1 MKQKLK
7 KLFIIDGY
15 AILYRAHYALIRN
28 PLITSYG
35 FHTSALFGFTNQ
47 LIKIIKDENPDYL
60 VCAFDSK
67 EKTFRH
73 KIYSDYKAN
82 RPEMPE
88 ELQKQ
93 IPHLW
98 ELLDG
103 MNIPVLRKP
112 GYEADDIIGTVTE
125 SVLDKKIQSYIVSG
139 DKDFMQL
146 INDKIF
152 LYTPGKRNSAPDIY
166 DKDGVIKKWGLPPEK
181 IIDLL
186 ALMGDSSDN
195 VPGVAGVGVKTAVK
209 LLKEYDNIES
219 VLDNA
224 SKISNKRVH
233 NGLINGRDKAFL
245 SKELVTIIK
254 DVNVDTNVENF
265 LLRSFDQEALGKK
278 FEELEFYALLK
289 YLAIDEPEKI
299 TKKEEKNYQTILDLK
314 ALKEM
319 VDELKNAKYVS
330 IDLETTSVNPML
342 AEIVGISVSYNK
354 NSAFYI
360 PILYP
365 EKKKNNFGDN
375 DLKVALS
382 VMKEFLE
389 NNDIRKVGQNIK
401 YDALILYRHGVKVSN
416 IFLDTMIAA
425 HILNPAARSYKLD
438 ALSIEFLNYN
448 MVPIED
454 LIGKG
459 KDQITMDL
467 VPLDKISYYA
477 AEDADIVFQLA
488 EIFAP
493 KLEENGQLNFF
504 ADIEMP
510 LIDVLMKMEN
520 EGVYVDEDLL
530 NEMSLNIG
538 ERLDLLVKEIYNIA
552 EEEFNINST
561 QQLAKILFDDL
572 KLTQIKKRSTAE
584 NVLKELVNEHELP
597 ELILS
602 YRKLNKLKNTYIDAL
617 PASIN
622 KKTKRIHSTFNQTI
636 AATGRLSST
645 GPNFQNIPI
654 RTVDGREIRKSFI
667 AQQKNWGIFSA
678 DYSQIE
684 LRIMAHLSEDKELC
698 KAFKDNLDIHD
709 RTASLIYNV
718 PLDDVQPEM
727 RRTAKVINFGIMYGA
742 GPFRI
747 SQELGISRKAAQE
760 IIKQYFIQYSGIQ
773 NYIDDTLSKAR
784 SDNYVETILGR
795 RRYVWDVNSDNALK
809 KQAAERVAIN
819 MPIQGSAAE
828 LIKIAMIDI
837 QKNIENDKLNSKM
850 ILQIHDELLFEY
862 PLDEEEH
869 LISMVKKSM
878 ENAMSLKVPIIV
890 DYGFGKD
897 WFEAH

>member
-1 MKQKLK
+1 
-7 KLFIIDGY
+7 
-15 AILYRAHYALIRN
+15 
-28 PLITSYG
+28 
-35 FHTSALFGFTNQ
+35 
-47 LIKIIKDENPDYL
+47 
-60 VCAFDSK
+60 
-67 EKTFRH
+67 
-73 KIYSDYKAN
+73 
-82 RPEMPE
+82 
-88 ELQKQ
+88 
-93 IPHLW
+93 
-98 ELLDG
+98 
-103 MNIPVLRKP
+103 
-112 GYEADDIIGTVTE
+112 
-125 SVLDKKIQSYIVSG
+125 
-139 DKDFMQL
+139 
-146 INDKIF
+146 
-152 LYTPGKRNSAPDIY
+152 
-166 DKDGVIKKWGLPPEK
+166 
-181 IIDLL
+181 
-186 ALMGDSSDN
+186 
-195 VPGVAGVGVKTAVK
+195 
-209 LLKEYDNIES
+209 
-219 VLDNA
+219 
-224 SKISNKRVH
+224 
-233 NGLINGRDKAFL
+233 
-245 SKELVTIIK
+245 
-254 DVNVDTNVENF
+254 
-265 LLRSFDQEALGKK
+265 KK

-319 VDELKNAKYVS
+319 VVELKNAKYVS
-330 IDLETTSVNPML
+330 IDLETTSINPML

-365 EKKKNNFGDN
+365 EKKKNIFGDN
-375 DLKVALS
+375 DLEVALS

-425 HILNPAARSYKLD
+425 HILNPAAKSYKLES
-438 ALSIEFLNYN
+438 LSIEFLNYN
-448 MVPIED
+448 MVPIEE

-622 KKTKRIHSTFNQTI
+622 KNTKRIHSTFNQTI

-795 RRYVWDVNSDNALK
+795 RRYVWDVNSENALK

-869 LISMVKKSM
+869 LILMVKKSM

>member
-233 NGLINGRDKAFL
+233 NGLMNGRDKAFL

-254 DVNVDTNVENF
+254 DVDVDTNVENF
-265 LLRSFDQEALGKK
+265 LLKSFDQEALGKK

-289 YLAIDEPEKI
+289 YLAIDAPETF

-365 EKKKNNFGDN
+365 EKKKNNFGVN
-375 DLKVALS
+375 DLEVVLS
-382 VMKEFLE
+382 IMKEFLE
-389 NNDIRKVGQNIK
+389 NKDIRKIGQNIK

-425 HILNPAARSYKLD
+425 HILNPAAKSYKLD

-622 KKTKRIHSTFNQTI
+622 KNTKRIHSTFNQTI

-698 KAFKDNLDIHD
+698 NAFKDNLDIHD

-795 RRYVWDVNSDNALK
+795 RRYVWDVNSENALK

-837 QKNIENDKLNSKM
+837 QKNIENDKLKSKM

>member
-233 NGLINGRDKAFL
+233 NGLMNGRDKAFL

-254 DVNVDTNVENF
+254 DVDVDTNVENF
-265 LLRSFDQEALGKK
+265 LLKSFDQEALGKK

-289 YLAIDEPEKI
+289 YLAIDAPETF

-375 DLKVALS
+375 DLEVALS
-382 VMKEFLE
+382 IMKVFLE
-389 NNDIRKVGQNIK
+389 DKEIKKVGQNIK
-401 YDALILYRHGVKVSN
+401 YDALILFRHGVKVSN

-622 KKTKRIHSTFNQTI
+622 KNTKRIHSTFNQTI

-698 KAFKDNLDIHD
+698 NAFKDNLDIHD

-795 RRYVWDVNSDNALK
+795 RRYVWDVNSENALK

-869 LISMVKKSM
+869 LILMVKKSM

>member
-125 SVLDKKIQSYIVSG
+125 SVLDKKIESFIVSG

-146 INDKIF
+146 INDKVF

-195 VPGVAGVGVKTAVK
+195 VPGVAGVGIKTAVK

-233 NGLINGRDKAFL
+233 NGLMNGRDKAFL

-254 DVNVDTNVENF
+254 DVDVDTNVENF
-265 LLRSFDQEALGKK
+265 LLKSFDQEALGKK

-289 YLAIDEPEKI
+289 YLAIDAPETI

-365 EKKKNNFGDN
+365 EKKKNNFGGN
-375 DLKVALS
+375 DLEVVLS
-382 VMKEFLE
+382 IMKEFLE
-389 NNDIRKVGQNIK
+389 NKDIRKIGQNIK

-425 HILNPAARSYKLD
+425 HILNPAAKSYKLD

-488 EIFAP
+488 EIFTP

-654 RTVDGREIRKSFI
+654 RTVDGREVRKSFI

-698 KAFKDNLDIHD
+698 NAFKDNLDIHD

-795 RRYVWDVNSDNALK
+795 RRYVWDVNSENALK

>member
-254 DVNVDTNVENF
+254 DVDVDTNVENF
-265 LLRSFDQEALGKK
+265 LLKSFDQEALGKK

-289 YLAIDEPEKI
+289 YLAIDAPEKI

-375 DLKVALS
+375 DLEVALS
-382 VMKEFLE
+382 IMKEFLE
-389 NNDIRKVGQNIK
+389 NKDIRKVGQNIK

-425 HILNPAARSYKLD
+425 HILNPAAKSYKLD

-622 KKTKRIHSTFNQTI
+622 KNTKRIHSTFNQTI

-795 RRYVWDVNSDNALK
+795 RRYVWDVNSENALK

>member
-98 ELLDG
+98 ELLNG

-152 LYTPGKRNSAPDIY
+152 LYTPGKRNSAPNIY
-166 DKDGVIKKWGLPPEK
+166 DIDGVIKKWGLPPEK

-233 NGLINGRDKAFL
+233 NGLMNGRDKAFL

-254 DVNVDTNVENF
+254 DVDVDTNVENF
-265 LLRSFDQEALGKK
+265 LLKSFDQEALGKK

-299 TKKEEKNYQTILDLK
+299 TRKEEKNYQTILDLK

-319 VDELKNAKYVS
+319 VVELKNAKYVS

-382 VMKEFLE
+382 VMKEFLK

-416 IFLDTMIAA
+416 IYLDTMIAA
-425 HILNPAARSYKLD
+425 HILNPAAKSYKLD

-698 KAFKDNLDIHD
+698 NAFKDNLDIHD

-795 RRYVWDVNSDNALK
+795 RRYVWDVNSENALK

-862 PLDEEEH
+862 PLDEKEH

>member
-233 NGLINGRDKAFL
+233 NGLMNGRDKAFL

-254 DVNVDTNVENF
+254 DVDVDTNVENF
-265 LLRSFDQEALGKK
+265 LLKSFDQEALGKK

-289 YLAIDEPEKI
+289 YLAIDAPETF

-354 NSAFYI
+354 NSAFYV

-365 EKKKNNFGDN
+365 EKKKNNFGVN
-375 DLKVALS
+375 DLEVVLS
-382 VMKEFLE
+382 IMKEFLE
-389 NNDIRKVGQNIK
+389 NKDIRKIGQNIK

-425 HILNPAARSYKLD
+425 HILNPAAKSYKLD

-488 EIFAP
+488 EIFTP

-795 RRYVWDVNSDNALK
+795 RRYVWDVNSENALK

>member
-224 SKISNKRVH
+224 PKISNKRVH

-254 DVNVDTNVENF
+254 DVDVDTNVENF
-265 LLRSFDQEALGKK
+265 LLKSFDQEALGKK

-289 YLAIDEPEKI
+289 YLAIDAPETI

-342 AEIVGISVSYNK
+342 AEIVGISLSYNK

-365 EKKKNNFGDN
+365 EKKKNNFGGN
-375 DLKVALS
+375 DLEVALS
-382 VMKEFLE
+382 IMKEFLE
-389 NNDIRKVGQNIK
+389 NKDIRKIGQNIK

-425 HILNPAARSYKLD
+425 HILNPAAKSYKLD

-622 KKTKRIHSTFNQTI
+622 KNTKRIHSTFNQTI

-795 RRYVWDVNSDNALK
+795 RRYVWDVNSENALK

>member
-82 RPEMPE
+82 RPKMPE
-88 ELQKQ
+88 ELQNQ

-125 SVLDKKIQSYIVSG
+125 SVLDKKIESFIVSG

-146 INDKIF
+146 INDKVF

-219 VLDNA
+219 VLNNA

-254 DVNVDTNVENF
+254 DVDVDTNVENF
-265 LLRSFDQEALGKK
+265 LLKSFDQEALGKK

-289 YLAIDEPEKI
+289 YLAIDAPEKI
-299 TKKEEKNYQTILDLK
+299 TKREEKNYQTILDLK
-314 ALKEM
+314 VLKEM

-354 NSAFYI
+354 NCAFYI
-360 PILYP
+360 PIIYP

-375 DLKVALS
+375 DLEVALS

-389 NNDIRKVGQNIK
+389 NKDIRKVGQNIK
-401 YDALILYRHGVKVSN
+401 YDALILNRHGVKVSN

-438 ALSIEFLNYN
+438 VLSIEFLNYN
-448 MVPIED
+448 MVPIEE

-477 AEDADIVFQLA
+477 AEDADIVFQLV

-510 LIDVLMKMEN
+510 LIDVLMKMEI

-530 NEMSLNIG
+530 NEMSLNVG
-538 ERLDLLVKEIYNIA
+538 DRLDLLVKEIYNIA

-622 KKTKRIHSTFNQTI
+622 KNTKRIHSTFNQTI

-684 LRIMAHLSEDKELC
+684 LRIMAHLSRDKELC

-718 PLDDVQPEM
+718 PLDDVQSEM

-747 SQELGISRKAAQE
+747 SQELGISRSAAQE

-795 RRYVWDVNSDNALK
+795 RRYVWDVNSENALK

-862 PLDEEEH
+862 PFDEEEH

>member
-224 SKISNKRVH
+224 PKISNKRVH

-254 DVNVDTNVENF
+254 DVDVDTNVENF
-265 LLRSFDQEALGKK
+265 LLKSFDQEALGKK

-289 YLAIDEPEKI
+289 YLAIDAPETF

-365 EKKKNNFGDN
+365 EKKKNNFGGN
-375 DLKVALS
+375 DLEVVLS
-382 VMKEFLE
+382 IMKEFLE
-389 NNDIRKVGQNIK
+389 NKDIRKIGQNIK

-425 HILNPAARSYKLD
+425 HILNPAAKSYKLD

-622 KKTKRIHSTFNQTI
+622 KNTKRIHSTFNQTI

-795 RRYVWDVNSDNALK
+795 RRYVWDVNSENALK

>member
-233 NGLINGRDKAFL
+233 NGLMNGRDKAFL

-254 DVNVDTNVENF
+254 DVDVDTNVENF
-265 LLRSFDQEALGKK
+265 LLKSFDQEALGKK

-289 YLAIDEPEKI
+289 YLAIDAPETF

-365 EKKKNNFGDN
+365 EKKKNNFGGN
-375 DLKVALS
+375 DLEVVLS
-382 VMKEFLE
+382 IMKEFLE
-389 NNDIRKVGQNIK
+389 NKDIRKIGQNIK

-425 HILNPAARSYKLD
+425 HILNPAAKSYKLD

-622 KKTKRIHSTFNQTI
+622 KNTKRIHSTFNQTI

-795 RRYVWDVNSDNALK
+795 RRYVWDVNSENALK

-837 QKNIENDKLNSKM
+837 QKNIENDKLKSKM

>member
-195 VPGVAGVGVKTAVK
+195 VPGVAGVGIKTAVK

-233 NGLINGRDKAFL
+233 NGLMNGRDKAFL

-254 DVNVDTNVENF
+254 DVDVDTNVENF
-265 LLRSFDQEALGKK
+265 LLKSFDQEALGKK

-319 VDELKNAKYVS
+319 VVELKNAKYVS

-365 EKKKNNFGDN
+365 EKKKNNFGVN
-375 DLKVALS
+375 DLEVVLS
-382 VMKEFLE
+382 IMKEFLE
-389 NNDIRKVGQNIK
+389 NKDIRKIGQNIK

-425 HILNPAARSYKLD
+425 HILNPAAKSYKLD

-622 KKTKRIHSTFNQTI
+622 KNTKRIHSTFNQTI

-795 RRYVWDVNSDNALK
+795 RRYVWDVNSENALK

>member
-254 DVNVDTNVENF
+254 DVDVDTNVENF
-265 LLRSFDQEALGKK
+265 LLKSFDQEALGKK

-289 YLAIDEPEKI
+289 YLAIDAPETI

-375 DLKVALS
+375 DLEIVLS
-382 VMKEFLE
+382 IMKEFLE
-389 NNDIRKVGQNIK
+389 NKDIRKIGQNIK

-425 HILNPAARSYKLD
+425 HILNPAAKSYKLD

-698 KAFKDNLDIHD
+698 NAFKDNLDIHD

-795 RRYVWDVNSDNALK
+795 RRYVWDVNSENALK

-837 QKNIENDKLNSKM
+837 QKNIENDKLKSKM

-869 LISMVKKSM
+869 LILMVKKSM

>member
-233 NGLINGRDKAFL
+233 NGLMNGRDKAFL

-254 DVNVDTNVENF
+254 DVDVDTNVENF
-265 LLRSFDQEALGKK
+265 LLKSFDQEALGKK

-319 VDELKNAKYVS
+319 VVELKNAKYVS

-365 EKKKNNFGDN
+365 EKKKNNFGGN
-375 DLKVALS
+375 DLEVVLS
-382 VMKEFLE
+382 IMKEFLE
-389 NNDIRKVGQNIK
+389 NKDIRKIGQNIK

-425 HILNPAARSYKLD
+425 HILNPAAKSYKLD

-622 KKTKRIHSTFNQTI
+622 KNTKRIHSTFNQTI

-795 RRYVWDVNSDNALK
+795 RRYVWDVNSENALK

-869 LISMVKKSM
+869 LILMVKKSM

>member
-224 SKISNKRVH
+224 PKISNKRVH

-254 DVNVDTNVENF
+254 DVDVDTNVENF
-265 LLRSFDQEALGKK
+265 LLKSFDQEALGKK

-289 YLAIDEPEKI
+289 YLAIDAPETF

-365 EKKKNNFGDN
+365 EKKKNNFGVN
-375 DLKVALS
+375 DLEVVLS
-382 VMKEFLE
+382 IMKEFLE
-389 NNDIRKVGQNIK
+389 NKDIRKIGQNIK

-425 HILNPAARSYKLD
+425 HILNPAAKSYKLD

-538 ERLDLLVKEIYNIA
+538 DRLDLLVKEIYNIA

-622 KKTKRIHSTFNQTI
+622 KNTKRIHSTFNQTI

-698 KAFKDNLDIHD
+698 NAFKDNLDIHD

-795 RRYVWDVNSDNALK
+795 RRYVWDVNSENALK

-837 QKNIENDKLNSKM
+837 QKNIENDKLKSKM

-869 LISMVKKSM
+869 LILMVKKSM

>member
-233 NGLINGRDKAFL
+233 NGLMNGRDKAFL

-254 DVNVDTNVENF
+254 DVDVDTNVENF
-265 LLRSFDQEALGKK
+265 LLKSFDQEALGKK

-375 DLKVALS
+375 DLEVALS

-425 HILNPAARSYKLD
+425 HILNPAAKSYKLD

-617 PASIN
+617 PESIN
-622 KKTKRIHSTFNQTI
+622 KNTKRIHSTFNQTI

-698 KAFKDNLDIHD
+698 NAFKDNLDIHD

-795 RRYVWDVNSDNALK
+795 RRYVWDVNSENALK

-869 LISMVKKSM
+869 LILMVKKSM

>member
-209 LLKEYDNIES
+209 LLKEYHNIES

-233 NGLINGRDKAFL
+233 NGLMNGRDKAFL

-254 DVNVDTNVENF
+254 DVDVDTNVENF
-265 LLRSFDQEALGKK
+265 LLKSFDQEALGKK

-289 YLAIDEPEKI
+289 YLAIDAPETF

-365 EKKKNNFGDN
+365 EKKKNNFGVN
-375 DLKVALS
+375 DLEVVLS
-382 VMKEFLE
+382 IMKEFLE
-389 NNDIRKVGQNIK
+389 NKDIRKIGQNIK

-425 HILNPAARSYKLD
+425 HILNPAAKSYKLD

-622 KKTKRIHSTFNQTI
+622 KNTKRIHSTFNQTI

-698 KAFKDNLDIHD
+698 NAFKDNLDIHD

-795 RRYVWDVNSDNALK
+795 RRYVWDVNSENALK

-837 QKNIENDKLNSKM
+837 QKNIENDKLKSKM

-869 LISMVKKSM
+869 LILMVKKSM

>member
-224 SKISNKRVH
+224 PNILNKRVH
-233 NGLINGRDKAFL
+233 NGLMNGKDKAFL

-254 DVNVDTNVENF
+254 DVDVDTNVENF
-265 LLRSFDQEALGKK
+265 LLKSFDQEALGKK

-289 YLAIDEPEKI
+289 YLAIDAPETI

-314 ALKEM
+314 ALKKM

-375 DLKVALS
+375 DLEVALS

-389 NNDIRKVGQNIK
+389 NKDIRKVGQNIK
-401 YDALILYRHGVKVSN
+401 YDALILFRHGVKVSN

-425 HILNPAARSYKLD
+425 HILNPAATSYKLD

-617 PASIN
+617 PSSIN
-622 KKTKRIHSTFNQTI
+622 KNTKRIHSTFNQTI

-654 RTVDGREIRKSFI
+654 RTVEGREIRKSFI
-667 AQQKNWGIFSA
+667 AQQKNWGIMSA

-684 LRIMAHLSEDKELC
+684 LRIMAHLSEDQELC

-718 PLDDVQPEM
+718 PLDDVQSEM

-773 NYIDDTLSKAR
+773 NYIDNTLSKAR
-784 SDNYVETILGR
+784 SNNYVETILGR
-795 RRYVWDVNSDNALK
+795 RRYVWDVNSENALK

-862 PLDEEEH
+862 PFEEEKH

-878 ENAMSLKVPIIV
+878 ENAMNLKVPIIV

>member
-47 LIKIIKDENPDYL
+47 LIKIIKDETPDYL

-103 MNIPVLRKP
+103 MNIPVLRMP

-125 SVLDKKIQSYIVSG
+125 SVLDKKIESFIVSG

-146 INDKIF
+146 INDKVF

-166 DKDGVIKKWGLPPEK
+166 DKGGVIKKWGLPPEK

-224 SKISNKRVH
+224 PKISNKRVH
-233 NGLINGRDKAFL
+233 NGLINSRDKAFL

-254 DVNVDTNVENF
+254 DVDIDTNVENF
-265 LLRSFDQEALGKK
+265 LLKSFDQEALGKK

-289 YLAIDEPEKI
+289 YLAIDTPEKI

-314 ALKEM
+314 ALKKM
-319 VDELKNAKYVS
+319 VDEFKNAKYVS

-342 AEIVGISVSYNK
+342 AEIVGISASYNK
-354 NSAFYI
+354 NSGFYI

-375 DLKVALS
+375 DLEVALS
-382 VMKEFLE
+382 IMKEFFE
-389 NNDIRKVGQNIK
+389 NEEIKKVGQNIK
-401 YDALILYRHGVKVSN
+401 YDALILFRHGVKVSN

-448 MVPIED
+448 MVPIEE

-459 KDQITMDL
+459 KDQITMNL

-488 EIFAP
+488 EIFAS

-538 ERLDLLVKEIYNIA
+538 DRLDLLVKEIYNIA

-617 PASIN
+617 PASVN
-622 KKTKRIHSTFNQTI
+622 KNTKRIHSTFNQTI

-654 RTVDGREIRKSFI
+654 RSVEGREIRKSFI

-698 KAFKDNLDIHD
+698 KAFEDNLDIHG
-709 RTASLIYNV
+709 RTASLIYNI

-760 IIKQYFIQYSGIQ
+760 IIKQYFFQYSGIQ

-795 RRYVWDVNSDNALK
+795 RRYVWDVNSENALK

-837 QKNIENDKLNSKM
+837 QKNIENDNLKSKM

-862 PLDEEEH
+862 PFDEKEY

>member
-146 INDKIF
+146 INDKVF

-233 NGLINGRDKAFL
+233 NGLMNGRDKAFL

-254 DVNVDTNVENF
+254 DVDVDTNVENF
-265 LLRSFDQEALGKK
+265 LLKSFDQEALGKK

-289 YLAIDEPEKI
+289 YLAIDAPEKI

-365 EKKKNNFGDN
+365 EKKKNNFGGN
-375 DLKVALS
+375 DLEVVLS
-382 VMKEFLE
+382 IMKEFLE
-389 NNDIRKVGQNIK
+389 NKDIRKIGQNIK

>member
-233 NGLINGRDKAFL
+233 NGLMNGRDKAFL

-254 DVNVDTNVENF
+254 DVDVDTNVENF
-265 LLRSFDQEALGKK
+265 LLKSFDQEALGKK

-289 YLAIDEPEKI
+289 YLAIDAPETF

-314 ALKEM
+314 ALKKM
-319 VDELKNAKYVS
+319 VDELNNAKYVS
-330 IDLETTSVNPML
+330 IDLETTSVNPMI

-375 DLKVALS
+375 DLEVALS

-698 KAFKDNLDIHD
+698 NAFKDNLDIHD

-795 RRYVWDVNSDNALK
+795 RRYVWDVNSENALK

-837 QKNIENDKLNSKM
+837 QKNIENDKLKSKM

>member
-233 NGLINGRDKAFL
+233 NGLMNGRDKAFL

-254 DVNVDTNVENF
+254 DVDVDTNVENF
-265 LLRSFDQEALGKK
+265 LLKSFDQEALGKK

-289 YLAIDEPEKI
+289 YLAIDAPETI

-365 EKKKNNFGDN
+365 EKKKNNFGGN
-375 DLKVALS
+375 DLEVVLTI
-382 VMKEFLE
+382 MKEFLE
-389 NNDIRKVGQNIK
+389 NKDIRKIGQNIK

-425 HILNPAARSYKLD
+425 HILNPAAKSYKLD

-795 RRYVWDVNSDNALK
+795 RRYVWDVNSENALK

>member
-146 INDKIF
+146 INDKVF

-233 NGLINGRDKAFL
+233 NGLMNGRDKAFL

-254 DVNVDTNVENF
+254 DVDVDTNVENF
-265 LLRSFDQEALGKK
+265 LLKSFDQEALGKK

-289 YLAIDEPEKI
+289 YLAIDAPETF

-365 EKKKNNFGDN
+365 EKKKNNFGGN
-375 DLKVALS
+375 DLEVVLS
-382 VMKEFLE
+382 IMKEFLE
-389 NNDIRKVGQNIK
+389 NKDIRKIGQNIK

-425 HILNPAARSYKLD
+425 HILNPAATSYKLD

-617 PASIN
+617 PSSIN
-622 KKTKRIHSTFNQTI
+622 KNTKRIHSTFNQTI

-698 KAFKDNLDIHD
+698 NAFKDNLDIHD

-773 NYIDDTLSKAR
+773 NYIDNTLSKAR
-784 SDNYVETILGR
+784 SNNYVETILGR
-795 RRYVWDVNSDNALK
+795 RRYVWDVNSENALK

-850 ILQIHDELLFEY
+850 MLQIHDELLFEY
-862 PLDEEEH
+862 PLEEEKH

-878 ENAMSLKVPIIV
+878 ENAMNLKVPIIV

>member
-195 VPGVAGVGVKTAVK
+195 VPGVAGVGIKTAVK

-233 NGLINGRDKAFL
+233 NGLMNGRDKAFL

-254 DVNVDTNVENF
+254 DVDVDTNVENF
-265 LLRSFDQEALGKK
+265 LLKSFDQEALGKK

-289 YLAIDEPEKI
+289 YLAIDAPETF

-365 EKKKNNFGDN
+365 EKKKNNFGVN
-375 DLKVALS
+375 DLEVVLS
-382 VMKEFLE
+382 IMKEFLE
-389 NNDIRKVGQNIK
+389 NKDIRKIGQNIK

-425 HILNPAARSYKLD
+425 HILNPAAKSYKLD

-538 ERLDLLVKEIYNIA
+538 NRLDLLAKEIYNIA

-795 RRYVWDVNSDNALK
+795 RRYVWDVNSENALK

-837 QKNIENDKLNSKM
+837 QKNIENDKLKSKM

>member
-103 MNIPVLRKP
+103 MNIPVLRVP

-152 LYTPGKRNSAPDIY
+152 LYTPGKRNSAPDIF

-233 NGLINGRDKAFL
+233 NGLMNGRDKAFL

-254 DVNVDTNVENF
+254 DVDVDTNVENF
-265 LLRSFDQEALGKK
+265 LLKSFDQEALGKK

-289 YLAIDEPEKI
+289 YLAIDAPETI
-299 TKKEEKNYQTILDLK
+299 TKKQEKNYQTILDLK

-330 IDLETTSVNPML
+330 IDLETTSIDPML
-342 AEIVGISVSYNK
+342 AEIVGISVSFNK

-365 EKKKNNFGDN
+365 EKKKNNFGGN
-375 DLKVALS
+375 DLEVALS
-382 VMKEFLE
+382 IMKEFLE
-389 NNDIRKVGQNIK
+389 NKDIKKIGQNIK

-425 HILNPAARSYKLD
+425 HILNPAAKSYKLD

-459 KDQITMDL
+459 KNQITMDF

-510 LIDVLMKMEN
+510 LIDVLMKMEK

-617 PASIN
+617 PESIN
-622 KKTKRIHSTFNQTI
+622 NNTKRIHSTFNQTI

-684 LRIMAHLSEDKELC
+684 LRIMAHLSADKELC

-718 PLDDVQPEM
+718 SLDDVQPEM

-760 IIKQYFIQYSGIQ
+760 IIKQYFIKYSGIQ

-795 RRYVWDVNSDNALK
+795 RRYVWDVNSENALK

-878 ENAMSLKVPIIV
+878 ENAMSLNVPIIV

>member
-195 VPGVAGVGVKTAVK
+195 VPGVAGVGIKTAVK

-233 NGLINGRDKAFL
+233 NGLMNGRDKAFL

-254 DVNVDTNVENF
+254 DVDVDTNVENF
-265 LLRSFDQEALGKK
+265 LLKSFDQEALGKK

-289 YLAIDEPEKI
+289 YLAIDAPETF

-365 EKKKNNFGDN
+365 EKKKNNFGVN
-375 DLKVALS
+375 DLEVVLS
-382 VMKEFLE
+382 IMKEFLE
-389 NNDIRKVGQNIK
+389 NKDIRKIGQNIK

-425 HILNPAARSYKLD
+425 HILNPAAKSYKLD

-530 NEMSLNIG
+530 NEMSLKIG
-538 ERLDLLVKEIYNIA
+538 ERLDLLVKEIYKIA

-561 QQLAKILFDDL
+561 QQLAKILFDNL

-698 KAFKDNLDIHD
+698 NAFKDNLDIHD

-795 RRYVWDVNSDNALK
+795 RRYVWDVNSENALK

-837 QKNIENDKLNSKM
+837 QKNIENDKLKSKM

-878 ENAMSLKVPIIV
+878 ENAMSLNVPIIV